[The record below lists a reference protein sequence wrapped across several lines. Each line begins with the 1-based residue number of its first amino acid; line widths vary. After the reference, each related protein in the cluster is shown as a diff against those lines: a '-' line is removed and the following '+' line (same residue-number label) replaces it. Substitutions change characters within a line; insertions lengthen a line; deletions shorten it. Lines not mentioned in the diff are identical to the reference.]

1 MKNLEEMD
9 FMGKKVLLRCGFD
22 VMLDEGKVID
32 GSRILSGLK
41 TISYLRKQNP
51 SLLLITSHM
60 GRPGGKFDSAFSNA
74 SIIKY
79 LNKLL
84 GVQIELVSTLKELEE
99 IKSRSDLG
107 AKNIFMLENLR
118 FWAEEEAGD
127 KSFAKQVASGFDV
140 YVNDAFSVCHRA
152 HASLVGFP
160 EFTKEKCA
168 GFLLEEEYENLKKV
182 KNEPDHP
189 AVLVIG
195 GAKIETKL
203 PVINFM
209 IDKYD
214 KILVGGKIANEAI
227 DQGINLGE
235 KVILPVDFAP
245 AGKEKERL
253 DIGVKT
259 SYIFTKEIDQA
270 ATIVWNGPM
279 GKFEEYDCA
288 NGTKE
293 ILRAIVERKEKAL
306 TVLGGGETVTVVNKF
321 GSINDFDYVS
331 MSGGAMLEFLSGK
344 ELPGLKAL
352 E

>member
-1 MKNLEEMD
+1 
-9 FMGKKVLLRCGFD
+9 
-22 VMLDEGKVID
+22 
-32 GSRILSGLK
+32 
-41 TISYLRKQNP
+41 
-51 SLLLITSHM
+51 M
-60 GRPGGKFDSAFSNA
+60 GRPEGKFDPAFSNA
-74 SIIKY
+74 SVASY
-79 LNKLL
+79 LSKLL
-84 GVQIELVSTLKELEE
+84 GVQVNLVENLDELAEV
-99 IKSRSDLG
+99 KSMAGLNG
-107 AKNIFMLENLR
+107 ASIFMLENLR
-118 FWAEEEAGD
+118 FWPEEEAGD
-127 KSFAKQVASGFDV
+127 EAFAQRVAEGFDV

-160 EFTKEKCA
+160 KFTEEKCA

-209 IDKYD
+209 LKHYD

-227 DQGINLGE
+227 DQGIDLGE
-235 KVILPVDFAP
+235 KVLLPIDFAP
-245 AGKEKERL
+245 AGKEAERL

-259 SYIFTKEIDQA
+259 SYAFTKEIDQA

-279 GKFEEYDCA
+279 GKFEDEECS

-293 ILRAIVERKEKAL
+293 ILRAIAERKEDAL
-306 TVLGGGETVTVVNKF
+306 TVLGGGETVTAVNNF
-321 GSINDFDYVS
+321 SSISNFDYVS

-344 ELPGLKAL
+344 EMPGLKAL
-352 E
+352 KE